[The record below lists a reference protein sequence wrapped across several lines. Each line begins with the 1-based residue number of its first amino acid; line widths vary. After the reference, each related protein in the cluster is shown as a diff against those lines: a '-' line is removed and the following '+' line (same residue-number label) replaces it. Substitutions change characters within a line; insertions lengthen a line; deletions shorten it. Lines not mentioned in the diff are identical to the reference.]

1 MPLCFLPS
9 LHGGP
14 QKLYLDESG
23 TLGYSGEV
31 FTMAIVLVRDLPGL
45 ETSVAKHRV
54 TQTESKA
61 SQMKTAQ
68 KLALARTLI
77 EENGLEI
84 FLADLDPRAAMASER
99 KLDKDMLYDSM
110 AGQALAYYLQR
121 GDLQRGLAYR
131 LSMDIRGSLRES
143 YEDLVRGSIGNVL
156 MHRDEP
162 LVTDIDVRFLDS
174 KFSAGVQAADLFSNV
189 YRTALSV
196 KDSPCQG
203 FLRKYVDAGIVHAG
217 FTFGLPQL
225 ADQMTQIASDLRA
238 LVELEAGTPH
248 VTFFNEAEAPALGNS
263 ESADTSAETSGRGG
277 HSRRGGRGRGGSR
290 GGRVAADVEASTD
303 DVDASV
309 IATQVSGMEGA
320 EEIARPVADA
330 PVPAE
335 GPDAGAPE
343 QEAPT
348 AGRGTS
354 RSARR
359 RRARS
364 ARITHKTLGEAP
376 EFGEGD
382 VADTGLVSAPGG
394 EGAEAAGAEPSG
406 VFDTPTHPADQT
418 SEAPE
423 AAESARETQTDTR
436 PGRASR
442 HAAEPAREADELVDG
457 AARESSEAT
466 VRDVRPGR
474 ATRLRQAVGRT
485 RRVER
490 IHKTAA
496 EQPAAV
502 DLAAADASSDAHENA
517 ATPDAASS
525 EVANTQIADIASKQS
540 GGVPA
545 DSPAGTQG
553 DAQPTAGE
561 TQADVH
567 AVDASAPA
575 STPRRR
581 TRTTRTRRS
590 AKTQTAQEQAGAG
603 SEPAAMSAPK
613 PEGDPA
619 SEEHRSPAG
628 TPSSES
634 IQASASPTTSETPGA
649 SASSGVAETSTA
661 AAITDAMAPAA
672 ESADAPTTEAAD
684 AEQKKPARSRT
695 RSRKRSASTKSAAS
709 APEADDSA
717 EEPSIP
723 AGDAAEKPKRRT
735 RSRRTAKKV
744 DASEAAGTEP
754 ASAE

>member
-248 VTFFNEAEAPALGNS
+248 VTFFNEAETSTAGNS
-263 ESADTSAETSGRGG
+263 ESAESSGRGG
-277 HSRRGGRGRGGSR
+277 RSRRGGRGRGGSR
-290 GGRVAADVEASTD
+290 GERGASSIETPTSA
-303 DVDASV
+303 VDAPV
-309 IATQVSGMEGA
+309 ITAQVGSMEGA
-320 EEIARPVADA
+320 DETASSTVGALT
-330 PVPAE
+330 PAE

-343 QEAPT
+343 QEVPT

-376 EFGEGD
+376 ELGEDD
-382 VADTGLVSAPGG
+382 VADASLASAQGS

-406 VFDTPTHPADQT
+406 VFDTPTCPADQA

-423 AAESARETQTDTR
+423 AAELAR
-436 PGRASR
+436 G
-442 HAAEPAREADELVDG
+442 ADELVDG
-457 AARESSEAT
+457 AARESSEAPA
-466 VRDVRPGR
+466 RDVRPGR
-474 ATRLRQAVGRT
+474 ATRLRQTAGRT

-490 IHKTAA
+490 IHKTVA
-496 EQPAAV
+496 EQPAVA
-502 DLAAADASSDAHENA
+502 DLAAPDATSDVHENA
-517 ATPDAASS
+517 TTPDAASS
-525 EVANTQIADIASKQS
+525 EITSAQIADAAGRQS
-540 GGVPA
+540 TNA
-545 DSPAGTQG
+545 LANSPAGMQE
-553 DAQPTAGE
+553 DAQPTADE
-561 TQADVH
+561 TPADVP
-567 AVDASAPA
+567 AVDTSAPA

-581 TRTTRTRRS
+581 TRTTRTRRP
-590 AKTQTAQEQAGAG
+590 AKTQATQEQAGAG
-603 SEPAAMSAPK
+603 SEPAATSAPK

-619 SEEHRSPAG
+619 SEEHRSPEG
-628 TPSSES
+628 TPSSEGV
-634 IQASASPTTSETPGA
+634 QASASPTTSETPGA

-661 AAITDAMAPAA
+661 AAVTDAMAPAA
-672 ESADAPTTEAAD
+672 ESATAPTAETAD

-695 RSRKRSASTKSAAS
+695 RSRKRSASTKNAAS

-723 AGDAAEKPKRRT
+723 AGDASEKPKRRT
-735 RSRRTAKKV
+735 RSRRTAKKA
-744 DASEAAGTEP
+744 DTSEAAGTEP